1 MASDSSKIW
10 TAFSLVSAL
19 VAATAVRKGLNTSW
33 KAATGK
39 NPPENPA
46 DPDVDVREAVAWTVA
61 GLAMALLVA
70 GLLSYGSARLEVAD
84 GAFRAGRARI
94 DAGFL
99 GSAEALDADATRRV
113 AGPQADARAFLL
125 LRPYL
130 KRAVRVAI
138 TDPADPAPYWL
149 VSSRRP
155 DRLAEAL
162 NGLTE
167 VRG

>member
-46 DPDVDVREAVAWTVA
+46 DP
-61 GLAMALLVA
+61 
-70 GLLSYGSARLEVAD
+70 
-84 GAFRAGRARI
+84 
-94 DAGFL
+94 
-99 GSAEALDADATRRV
+99 
-113 AGPQADARAFLL
+113 
-125 LRPYL
+125 
-130 KRAVRVAI
+130 
-138 TDPADPAPYWL
+138 APYWL

-155 DRLAEAL
+155 DELAAAL
-162 NGLTE
+162 NGLTDSAP
-167 VRG
+167 